1 MAFQTKSF
9 IDGKKTAMIYQTTD
23 TIAVCSANDYR
34 CHIYII
40 FLSKKK
46 GVSRINKYNNITPIS
61 FPVFN
66 WLTMYLK
73 NFKNSMSS

>member
-1 MAFQTKSF
+1 MAFQTRGF

-23 TIAVCSANDYR
+23 TIAVCSANDYFER
-34 CHIYII
+34 CQVGNLIVILCSNGEKMFQF
-40 FLSKKK
+40 FLK
-46 GVSRINKYNNITPIS
+46 
-61 FPVFN
+61 N